1 MNYNKYRKVAMI
13 IKILVLA
20 IAIIMYLGL
29 ILFPRRKVLITLFA
43 SFIIILSG
51 AITLKEAFLELINW
65 NVLLI
70 YLGTLILADLFIL
83 SRVPAMM
90 ADIIINKSPNTGLAI
105 TLLCV
110 LTGLI
115 SMFVENVATVL
126 VVAPLAIDIAKK
138 LKISPVPILFVIAMS
153 SNLQGT
159 ATLVG
164 DPPSMIFAG
173 FCGLNFNDFFVYNG
187 KPSIFFIVEA
197 GAIVSCVFIYL
208 LFRKYKQK
216 EVIEEVAT
224 PISYVPLFLLI
235 LMVAGLALISFLEK
249 GFSIKSGILCFTIGT
264 LGLMWYAFF
273 HKGSPK
279 EVYEILKKLDWEIV
293 LFLIGIFI
301 VVGSISKA
309 GILEDISKLF
319 VDAFGN
325 NVLASFLAITFVSML
340 LSGFIDN
347 VPYIVLMLPVVKNLA
362 IFLGTNEF
370 LLYSGL
376 LVGSCLG
383 GNITPFGAS
392 ANIVA
397 VGILKKEGYETK
409 FSDFVKIGLP
419 FTISATLAAASLAW
433 IIWR

>member
-1 MNYNKYRKVAMI
+1 MI

-70 YLGTLILADLFIL
+70 YVGTLILADLFIL
-83 SRVPAMM
+83 SRLPAMM

-173 FCGLNFNDFFVYNG
+173 FSGFNFNDFFVYNG

-197 GAIVSCVFIYL
+197 GAIVSCIFIYL

-264 LGLMWYAFF
+264 LGLIWYAFF

-279 EVYEILKKLDWEIV
+279 EVYEILKKLDWETV

-325 NVLASFLAITFVSML
+325 NVLVSFLAITFVSML

-392 ANIVA
+392 TNIVA

-419 FTISATLAAASLAW
+419 FTILATLAAASLAW

>member
-1 MNYNKYRKVAMI
+1 MI

-70 YLGTLILADLFIL
+70 YVGTLILADLFIL

-173 FCGLNFNDFFVYNG
+173 FSGFNFNDFFVYNG

-197 GAIVSCVFIYL
+197 GAIVSCIFIYL

-264 LGLMWYAFF
+264 LGLIWYAFF

-279 EVYEILKKLDWEIV
+279 EVYEILKKLDWETV

-319 VDAFGN
+319 IDAFGN
-325 NVLASFLAITFVSML
+325 NVLASFFAITFVSML

-392 ANIVA
+392 TNIVA

-419 FTISATLAAASLAW
+419 FTILATLAAASLAW